1 MEVGRTAFAFRCPPS
16 QFRQQTHQSAAFLLH
31 EFQPVRLRQSQSFAL
46 PHITNSH
53 RVFTAYT
60 GVLRTHFGGYE
71 FRKVPTMAMSEAQRF
86 ELHLGLQK
94 LMGEPMATTFMENV
108 PPSGW
113 SDVAQRSDLSIVER
127 ELRSDMN
134 DIRSEINNLRSEVNN
149 LRIDLDRVRVDVDRL
164 DRKLNMVIGIGLTFG
179 LALLALQVQIMLSIA
194 SL

>member
-1 MEVGRTAFAFRCPPS
+1 
-16 QFRQQTHQSAAFLLH
+16 
-31 EFQPVRLRQSQSFAL
+31 
-46 PHITNSH
+46 
-53 RVFTAYT
+53 
-60 GVLRTHFGGYE
+60 
-71 FRKVPTMAMSEAQRF
+71 MAMSEAQRF

-113 SDVAQRSDLSIVER
+113 SDVAQRADLTILER
-127 ELRSDMN
+127 ELRGELN
-134 DIRSEINNLRSEVNN
+134 ILRVDVER
-149 LRIDLDRVRVDVDRL
+149 LRIDVDRL

>member
-1 MEVGRTAFAFRCPPS
+1 
-16 QFRQQTHQSAAFLLH
+16 
-31 EFQPVRLRQSQSFAL
+31 
-46 PHITNSH
+46 
-53 RVFTAYT
+53 
-60 GVLRTHFGGYE
+60 
-71 FRKVPTMAMSEAQRF
+71 MAMSEAQRF

-149 LRIDLDRVRVDVDRL
+149 LRIDLDRVRADVDRL

-179 LALLALQVQIMLSIA
+179 LALLALQVQIMLSI
-194 SL
+194 SHL

>member
-1 MEVGRTAFAFRCPPS
+1 MT
-16 QFRQQTHQSAAFLLH
+16 L
-31 EFQPVRLRQSQSFAL
+31 
-46 PHITNSH
+46 
-53 RVFTAYT
+53 
-60 GVLRTHFGGYE
+60 
-71 FRKVPTMAMSEAQRF
+71 SEAQRF

-127 ELRSDMN
+127 ELRSDMSELRGELN
-134 DIRSEINNLRSEVNN
+134 ILRVDIERL
-149 LRIDLDRVRVDVDRL
+149 RVDVDKL

-179 LALLALQVQIMLSIA
+179 LALLALQVQIMFSIA

>member
-1 MEVGRTAFAFRCPPS
+1 
-16 QFRQQTHQSAAFLLH
+16 
-31 EFQPVRLRQSQSFAL
+31 
-46 PHITNSH
+46 
-53 RVFTAYT
+53 
-60 GVLRTHFGGYE
+60 
-71 FRKVPTMAMSEAQRF
+71 MAMSEAQRF

-94 LMGEPMATTFMENV
+94 LMGEPMATICMENV

-113 SDVAQRSDLSIVER
+113 GDVAQRADLSIVER

-134 DIRSEINNLRSEVNN
+134 DLRSDINN
-149 LRIDLDRVRVDVDRL
+149 LRIDLDRLRVDVDRL

>member
-1 MEVGRTAFAFRCPPS
+1 
-16 QFRQQTHQSAAFLLH
+16 
-31 EFQPVRLRQSQSFAL
+31 
-46 PHITNSH
+46 
-53 RVFTAYT
+53 
-60 GVLRTHFGGYE
+60 
-71 FRKVPTMAMSEAQRF
+71 MAMSEAQRF

-113 SDVAQRSDLSIVER
+113 SEVAQRADLTVLER
-127 ELRSDMN
+127 ELRGELN
-134 DIRSEINNLRSEVNN
+134 ILRVDVER
-149 LRIDLDRVRVDVDRL
+149 LRVDVDKL

>member
-1 MEVGRTAFAFRCPPS
+1 
-16 QFRQQTHQSAAFLLH
+16 
-31 EFQPVRLRQSQSFAL
+31 
-46 PHITNSH
+46 
-53 RVFTAYT
+53 
-60 GVLRTHFGGYE
+60 
-71 FRKVPTMAMSEAQRF
+71 MAMSEAQRF

-127 ELRSDMN
+127 ELRSELN
-134 DIRSEINNLRSEVNN
+134 IL
-149 LRIDLDRVRVDVDRL
+149 RVDIERLREDVDKL
-164 DRKLNMVIGIGLTFG
+164 DRKINMVIGIGLTFG

>member
-1 MEVGRTAFAFRCPPS
+1 M
-16 QFRQQTHQSAAFLLH
+16 
-31 EFQPVRLRQSQSFAL
+31 
-46 PHITNSH
+46 
-53 RVFTAYT
+53 
-60 GVLRTHFGGYE
+60 
-71 FRKVPTMAMSEAQRF
+71 PTMAMSEAQRF

-113 SDVAQRSDLSIVER
+113 SDVAQRSDLAMLDR
-127 ELRSDMN
+127 ELRG
-134 DIRSEINNLRSEVNN
+134 EINILRVDIER
-149 LRIDLDRVRVDVDRL
+149 LRVDVDRL

>member
-1 MEVGRTAFAFRCPPS
+1 
-16 QFRQQTHQSAAFLLH
+16 
-31 EFQPVRLRQSQSFAL
+31 
-46 PHITNSH
+46 
-53 RVFTAYT
+53 
-60 GVLRTHFGGYE
+60 
-71 FRKVPTMAMSEAQRF
+71 MAMSEAQRF

-113 SDVAQRSDLSIVER
+113 SDVAQRSDLAMLDR
-127 ELRSDMN
+127 ELRS
-134 DIRSEINNLRSEVNN
+134 EINILRVDIER
-149 LRIDLDRVRVDVDRL
+149 LRVDVDKL

>member
-1 MEVGRTAFAFRCPPS
+1 
-16 QFRQQTHQSAAFLLH
+16 
-31 EFQPVRLRQSQSFAL
+31 
-46 PHITNSH
+46 
-53 RVFTAYT
+53 
-60 GVLRTHFGGYE
+60 
-71 FRKVPTMAMSEAQRF
+71 MAMSEAQRF

-113 SDVAQRSDLSIVER
+113 SDVAQRADLSILER

-134 DIRSEINNLRSEVNN
+134 DLRRDINNLRVDVER
-149 LRIDLDRVRVDVDRL
+149 LRIDVDKM

>member
-1 MEVGRTAFAFRCPPS
+1 
-16 QFRQQTHQSAAFLLH
+16 
-31 EFQPVRLRQSQSFAL
+31 
-46 PHITNSH
+46 
-53 RVFTAYT
+53 
-60 GVLRTHFGGYE
+60 
-71 FRKVPTMAMSEAQRF
+71 MAMSEAQRF

-113 SDVAQRSDLSIVER
+113 SDVAQRSDLSMLDR
-127 ELRSDMN
+127 ELRS
-134 DIRSEINNLRSEVNN
+134 EINIL
-149 LRIDLDRVRVDVDRL
+149 RVDIERLREDVDKL

>member
-1 MEVGRTAFAFRCPPS
+1 MT
-16 QFRQQTHQSAAFLLH
+16 L
-31 EFQPVRLRQSQSFAL
+31 
-46 PHITNSH
+46 
-53 RVFTAYT
+53 
-60 GVLRTHFGGYE
+60 
-71 FRKVPTMAMSEAQRF
+71 SEAQRF

-113 SDVAQRSDLSIVER
+113 SDVAQRADLTVLER
-127 ELRSDMN
+127 ELRGELN
-134 DIRSEINNLRSEVNN
+134 ILRVDVER
-149 LRIDLDRVRVDVDRL
+149 LRVDVDKL

>member
-1 MEVGRTAFAFRCPPS
+1 
-16 QFRQQTHQSAAFLLH
+16 
-31 EFQPVRLRQSQSFAL
+31 
-46 PHITNSH
+46 
-53 RVFTAYT
+53 
-60 GVLRTHFGGYE
+60 
-71 FRKVPTMAMSEAQRF
+71 MAMSEAQRF

-113 SDVAQRSDLSIVER
+113 SDVAQRADLTVLER
-127 ELRSDMN
+127 ELRGELN
-134 DIRSEINNLRSEVNN
+134 ILRVDVER
-149 LRIDLDRVRVDVDRL
+149 LRVDVDKL